1 MKVPVEHQEVGL
13 QLKKPGIDEQGQDEH
28 WKVVLGAGE
37 GGNSTVSKLGST
49 VLRVRPAEKGEC
61 WTCSVSP
68 WEPEPLMHSG
78 TVWPV
83 HLRTFLSNP
92 GRWLDQVAALG

>member
-1 MKVPVEHQEVGL
+1 MSPSSSAVGFQPLSMKVPVEHQEVGL

-61 WTCSVSP
+61 WICCVRP
-68 WEPEPLMHSG
+68 WEPQRRESVGHA
-78 TVWPV
+78 V
-83 HLRTFLSNP
+83 
-92 GRWLDQVAALG
+92 